1 MFEKAEDKLNEAAG
15 KAQEV
20 FGRETNRPDHAAA
33 GAAKKYASQASYA
46 VRDAADTVRDQVS
59 SNPLGGLAVAGA
71 IGVVIGFLL
80 GRK

>member
-1 MFEKAEDKLNEAAG
+1 MFEKAEDKVKEAAG

-20 FGRETNRPDHAAA
+20 YGRYNNSPEDEAC
-33 GAAKKYASQASYA
+33 GAARKYASQASYA

-59 SNPLGGLAVAGA
+59 SNPLGGLAIAGA
-71 IGVVIGFLL
+71 VGIVVGYLL

>member
-1 MFEKAEDKLNEAAG
+1 MFEKAEDKVKEAAG

-20 FGRETNRPDHAAA
+20 YGRYNNSPEDEAR
-33 GAAKKYASQASYA
+33 GAARKYASQASYA

-59 SNPLGGLAVAGA
+59 SNPLGGLAIAGA
-71 IGVVIGFLL
+71 VGIVVGYLL

>member
-20 FGRETNRPDHAAA
+20 FGRATGSADDE
-33 GAAKKYASQASYA
+33 AKGSARKYANQASYA

-59 SNPLGGLAVAGA
+59 SNPFAGLAIAAAVGIAF
-71 IGVVIGFLL
+71 GFLL